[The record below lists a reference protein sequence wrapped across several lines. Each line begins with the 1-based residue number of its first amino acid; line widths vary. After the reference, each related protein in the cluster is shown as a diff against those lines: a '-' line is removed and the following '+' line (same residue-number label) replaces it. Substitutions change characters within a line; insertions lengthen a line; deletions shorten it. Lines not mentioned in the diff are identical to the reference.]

1 MFSALSVPFQR
12 ALRPWL
18 AVPLLACLCLVPP
31 AFADDA
37 PAKPAAEATKPA
49 EAPKAEQSVT
59 QGKLPLPGGGVLE
72 YTATAGTLIVRDS
85 DDKPIAS
92 LGYVAYTKNG
102 VKDPA
107 TRPVTFSFNGG
118 PGSSSMWL
126 HMGVMGPKRLETVD
140 AAPTPPAPYR
150 LLDNQH
156 GVLDHS
162 DVVMIDPVGT
172 GISRAVGEKKDE
184 DFWGVDADIDSV
196 VRFIAQYVD
205 DNHRWNSPKFL
216 LGESYGTTR
225 GTAIVEQLQ
234 SRRNM
239 LFNGLVLVSVATDIG
254 GLDDNDS
261 DRPYL
266 LYLPTLT
273 ATAWYHKALPGPQR
287 ELEPL
292 LAEARAFTEGPYAT
306 ALLKGAA
313 LPIAERDAVAA
324 RMAELTG
331 LSAEYIR
338 AADLRVTSGMFEQEL
353 LRSKGL
359 TVGRIDSRFLGLSRD
374 IHAKE
379 AEYDPQSSAVS
390 GAFTAG
396 FLDYYHRTL
405 KFGMGKTYRTTNY
418 MVGSKWKWEHQQ
430 PGYTQQMVNTSP
442 DLGRALVAN
451 PSLQVLVLNGYLDLA
466 TPFYGA
472 EWMMTH
478 LNAPASVQ
486 QRIRMEYYVSGHMM
500 YLHPESMVKMKADLD
515 RFYKAAL
522 ER

>member
-1 MFSALSVPFQR
+1 MFSSSSVSSHG
-12 ALRPWL
+12 AWRPL
-18 AVPLLACLCLVPP
+18 LVVPLLALLGGAP
-31 AFADDA
+31 AALANDA
-37 PAKPAAEATKPA
+37 PAKSATEATKPA
-49 EAPKAEQSVT
+49 DEPKAEQSVT
-59 QGKLPLPGGGVLE
+59 QGKLPLPGGGVLD
-72 YTATAGTLIVRDS
+72 YTATAGTLIIRDNA
-85 DDKPIAS
+85 DKPIAS
-92 LGYVAYTKNG
+92 IGYVAYTKNG

-156 GVLDHS
+156 GVLDRS

-239 LFNGLVLVSVATDIG
+239 LFNGLILVSVATDIG

-261 DRPYL
+261 DRPFL
-266 LYLPTLT
+266 MFLPTLT

-287 ELEPL
+287 ELEPV

-306 ALLKGAA
+306 ALMKGAA
-313 LPIAERDAVAA
+313 IPPAELAAVAA

-331 LSAEYIR
+331 LSADYI
-338 AADLRVTSGMFEQEL
+338 AAAGLRVTSGMFQQEL

-359 TVGRIDSRFLGLSRD
+359 TVGRIDSRFLGMSRD
-374 IHAKE
+374 FHAKE
-379 AEYDPQSSAVS
+379 AEYDPQATAIS

-405 KFGMGKTYRTTNY
+405 KFGAGKTYRTTNY

-430 PGYTQQMVNTSP
+430 PGYTQAMVNTSP

-478 LNAPASVQ
+478 LNAPATVQ

-500 YLHPESMVKMKADLD
+500 YLHPESMVKMKRDLD
-515 RFYKAAL
+515 AFYDATQQ
-522 ER
+522 R

>member
-1 MFSALSVPFQR
+1 MFSAFSVPLQR

-18 AVPLLACLCLVPP
+18 AVPLLAFLGMAPP

-37 PAKPAAEATKPA
+37 PAKPTAEVTKPA
-49 EAPKAEQSVT
+49 EIPKAEQSVT

-85 DDKPIAS
+85 DDQPIAS
-92 LGYVAYTKNG
+92 IGSVAYSKNG

-150 LLDNQH
+150 LLDNQP
-156 GVLDHS
+156 GVLDHR

-313 LPIAERDAVAA
+313 IPAAERDAVAT

-331 LSAEYIR
+331 LSADYLR

-374 IHAKE
+374 VHAKE
-379 AEYDPQSSAVS
+379 AEYDPWSSAVS

-405 KFGMGKTYRTTNY
+405 KSWCGMP
-418 MVGSKWKWEHQQ
+418 EI
-430 PGYTQQMVNTSP
+430 
-442 DLGRALVAN
+442 AAN
-451 PSLQVLVLNGYLDLA
+451 
-466 TPFYGA
+466 
-472 EWMMTH
+472 
-478 LNAPASVQ
+478 
-486 QRIRMEYYVSGHMM
+486 
-500 YLHPESMVKMKADLD
+500 
-515 RFYKAAL
+515 
-522 ER
+522 

>member
-1 MFSALSVPFQR
+1 MFSAFSVPLQR

-18 AVPLLACLCLVPP
+18 AVPLLAFLGMAPP

-37 PAKPAAEATKPA
+37 PAKPTAEVTKPA
-49 EAPKAEQSVT
+49 EIPKAEQSVT

-92 LGYVAYTKNG
+92 IGYVAYTKNG

-313 LPIAERDAVAA
+313 LPTAQRDAVAT

-331 LSAEYIR
+331 LSADYLR

-374 IHAKE
+374 VHAKE
-379 AEYDPQSSAVS
+379 AEYDPWSSAVS

-418 MVGSKWKWEHQQ
+418 MVGSKWKWEHEQ